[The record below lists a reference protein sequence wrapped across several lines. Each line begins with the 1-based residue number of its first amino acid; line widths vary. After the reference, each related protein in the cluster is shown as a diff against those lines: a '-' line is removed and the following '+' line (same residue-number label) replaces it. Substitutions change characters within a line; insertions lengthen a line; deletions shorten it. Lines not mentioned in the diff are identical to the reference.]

1 MIPVLKRF
9 SLLLI
14 TVAGC
19 WSVCLSQGKILVPSA
34 DSNDWKEF
42 SSPEGRFSV
51 LLPGT
56 PIAKTNELQTSAG
69 RMIDYVFTLKLA
81 ESFYQVSYLDYLNY
95 SDDEEFARK
104 ALDAGRDGM
113 VARNKGTKIL
123 GEKQITISG
132 FPGREFLILQDQFS
146 FGIMRTLIVHGRIY
160 EVAMLV
166 LTDIAF
172 KKGRPSLQTEDRTDL
187 FQSISNRFFDSFK
200 LIDSVQTLGEV
211 DRMLRDLKTQHKG
224 VVTMVG
230 SAADPSDP
238 NLIRG
243 GVING
248 KAVHLVTPVYPA
260 IAHAS
265 HAAGEVQVQVLIG
278 TEGNVIAAQ
287 VISGHPL
294 LRAAAIKAARE
305 SKFTPT
311 LLEGKPVIVNGIIIY
326 NFVSQ

>member
-1 MIPVLKRF
+1 MIPGLKRF
-9 SLLLI
+9 LVLLMAL
-14 TVAGC
+14 AGC
-19 WSVCLSQGKILVPSA
+19 WSVCLSQGKILVPPA
-34 DSNDWKEF
+34 DSTGWKEF
-42 SSPEGRFSV
+42 SSSEGRFSV

-56 PIAKTNELQTSAG
+56 PIARTHELQTSAG
-69 RMIDYVFTLKLA
+69 KVIDYVFTLKLVQ
-81 ESFYQVSYLDYLNY
+81 SFYDVSYLDYLNY

-123 GEKQITISG
+123 EEKQITISG
-132 FPGREFLILQDQFS
+132 FPGREFLILQDQYS

-160 EVAMLV
+160 EVAILV
-166 LTDIAF
+166 PTDVAF
-172 KKGRPSLQTEDRTDL
+172 KKGRPSVQCEDRTDF

-200 LIDSVQTLGEV
+200 VTNAAETLGEV
-211 DRMLRDLKTQHKG
+211 DRMMRDLKAQHKG

-248 KAVHLVTPVYPA
+248 KAVHLVTPVYPG
-260 IAHAS
+260 IARAS
-265 HAAGEVQVQVLIG
+265 HATGEVQVQVLIG
-278 TEGNVIAAQ
+278 TEGDVIAAQ
-287 VISGHPL
+287 VVSGHPL
-294 LRAAAIKAARE
+294 LRAAAIRAARE

-311 LLEGKPVIVNGIIIY
+311 LLEGKPVMVNGIIIY